1 MFNKKVKTAKKV
13 EKSEAPVKE
22 AVVKEPQTLEEA
34 KEQIATLQEKLTPT
48 PPPKPT
54 AEELEK
60 KEKQMMYF
68 KELSRG
74 AKFIEFIINDL
85 NKAGYNR
92 AKRRRIIS
100 ELMNKKFS
108 KEFVEMYEN
117 KVDQIVKFLESEL
130 NLTAGEDIKQ
140 NSKIEIVNRKVF
152 TVKPPV
158 DAVDLLKK
166 DKDDNPVKPTPNVS
180 NNDNVAKG

>member
-1 MFNKKVKTAKKV
+1 MFKKKVETTKKV

-34 KEQIATLQEKLTPT
+34 KEQIVTLKKKLTPT
-48 PPPKPT
+48 LPPKPT

-130 NLTAGEDIKQ
+130 NITAGEDIKKDT
-140 NSKIEIVNRKVF
+140 KIEIANQKVF
-152 TVKPPV
+152 AIKEPVETEPV
-158 DAVDLLKK
+158 DAVEFLKK
-166 DKDDNPVKPTPNVS
+166 AKKEAHVEHNVKKVDD
-180 NNDNVAKG
+180 